1 MIEQQIDI
9 PTKDG
14 ATMTCV
20 VHPERGGAHPLIVF
34 YMDAPAIR
42 EELRDMARRLASV
55 GYYVMLPNLYYRSG
69 VMELGPFIG
78 EAAAATRQKM
88 GELMGSLTIPMIM
101 GDTDALIAFA
111 GKQAAAATA
120 RIGCVGYCMS
130 GQYAINAAARY
141 PERVGAAASVYGV
154 RLVTE
159 ADDSPHRVAARAN
172 GELYFACAEHDSWA
186 PLDMVETL
194 RKSLKEIHANAEIEL
209 YPGVDH
215 GFAFPQRPA
224 YDKTAA
230 ERHWERLIALFRRQ
244 LG

>member
-14 ATMTCV
+14 ATMTFV

-69 VMELGPFIG
+69 VMELGPFLG
-78 EAAAATRQKM
+78 EAAAATRQRM
-88 GELMGSLTIPMIM
+88 GELMGSLTIPKVMD
-101 GDTDALIAFA
+101 DTDALIAFA
-111 GKQAAAATA
+111 DKQAAAATA

-130 GQYAINAAARY
+130 GQYAINAAARH

-159 ADDSPHRVAARAN
+159 ADDSPHRVAGRAK

-194 RKSLKEIHANAEIEL
+194 RESLKEIHPNTEIEIYL
-209 YPGVDH
+209 GVEH

-224 YDKTAA
+224 YDKAAA